1 MKTWQII
8 LIAYALCL
16 IICFAIMIAD
26 RLKHSRDKLIADI
39 GWSFIASLFFPVVI
53 WIGVR
58 ELYYRNR
65 PRPVPADR
73 RNNIFKDRVEVNG
86 EIMSISK
93 YNTTHKRQ
101 YTLEQVYGREYV
113 ENLTEED
120 ISKFETFE
128 DTMDVEPGLPD
139 GPETEAAVI
148 FARAFLKDDFSPLLP
163 HLSGDIRML
172 TYQEGTLKGQI
183 AFLSYW
189 KEERARLKKNNDIF
203 NINVIYNEYCGHA
216 IVNIRQDGMPVRNVI
231 FKLAD
236 EGSCTDDSP
245 FMIELAVNILSSIHR
260 DYVSYHSLSSPK
272 FDYEFLMK
280 GLEGPAPSDF
290 SIMNRMPCLECGRA
304 SEELEWHECRHD
316 LGQYILPGIV
326 SVCPHCKTE
335 VEFLPGKPQETSDSS
350 IRLSDRLKANADP
363 RISPVLSPLPYL
375 WNRSAEKNDG
385 ERLFK
390 KLWSDGDYDGAYA
403 LISDDEWLE
412 KNGTI
417 ALMWNAAVLIHGDYL
432 SRGLVNIAS
441 AEPDRDRA
449 RTILECLVSEY
460 DLDDLEEMD
469 KKILDNAKRFLREF
483 DDVSFLTFLSG
494 MFVLRLQAVENGDG
508 NVNIGRKIS
517 TLGMSATVD
526 DGYDL
531 KVMPASDK
539 NGFGSLSSLYVQ
551 DESEKSDEIF
561 RHIKIQRTPS
571 GAWMAYMLSVAPTL
585 MRYFWHGGYER
596 RKYILNQYDLSSL
609 FDGEGIVLGCK
620 NAAEIIHPKVTFDGD
635 TAFVE
640 CCYWNDWK
648 GLVKERSSVT
658 YDGDRGT
665 QIKRIYETTL
675 YEYNCGIRF

>member
-8 LIAYALCL
+8 PIAYALCL

-128 DTMDVEPGLPD
+128 DTMDVELGLPD

-148 FARAFLKDDFSPLLP
+148 FARAFLKDDFNPLLP

-172 TYQEGTLKGQI
+172 TYQEGTLKGQV

-304 SEELEWHECRHD
+304 SEELEWHECRYD

-335 VEFLPGKPQETSDSS
+335 VEFLPGKPHKTCDSPK
-350 IRLSDRLKANADP
+350 RLSDRLKTNVDP
-363 RISPVLSPLPYL
+363 RISPVLSPVPYL
-375 WNRSAEKNDG
+375 WTRSAEKNDG

-390 KLWSDGDYDGAYA
+390 QLWSDGDYDGSYA
-403 LISDDEWLE
+403 LVCDDEWMR

-417 ALMWNAAVLIHGDYL
+417 ALEWNAAVLIHGDYL
-432 SRGLVNIAS
+432 SRGQVEVAS
-441 AEPDRDRA
+441 AEPDREKA
-449 RTILECLVSEY
+449 RSILESLVSKYGVEN
-460 DLDDLEEMD
+460 LDEMD
-469 KKILDNAKRFLREF
+469 CKILENAKSFLKEF

-494 MFVLRLQAVENGDG
+494 MFVLRLHAVENGDG

-517 TLGMSATVD
+517 TLGMSATVE
-526 DGYDL
+526 DGFDL

-539 NGFGSLSSLYVQ
+539 NGFGSLSRLYI
-551 DESEKSDEIF
+551 DNGSEKSDEIF
-561 RHIKIQRTPS
+561 RHIRFQRTQA

-596 RKYILNQYDLSSL
+596 RKYILNQYDLASL
-609 FDGEGIVLGCK
+609 FNGEGIILGCRD
-620 NAAEIIHPKVTFDGD
+620 AADIIHPKVVFEDD

-640 CCYWNDWK
+640 CCYWNEWK
-648 GLVKERSSVT
+648 GLVKERSSVRF
-658 YDGDRGT
+658 DGDRVVEVKT
-665 QIKRIYETTL
+665 IRSTTV
-675 YEYNCGIRF
+675 YHYDCGVYF